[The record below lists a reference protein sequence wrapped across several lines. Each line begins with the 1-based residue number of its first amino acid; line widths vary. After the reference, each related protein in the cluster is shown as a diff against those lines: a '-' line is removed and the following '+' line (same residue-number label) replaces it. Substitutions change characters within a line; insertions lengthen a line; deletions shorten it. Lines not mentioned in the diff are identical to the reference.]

1 MPIEAVISTLFA
13 PEREARA
20 PWLVTAWIAGLFVA
34 GLTGW
39 SYLLGWGTAPLDFHD
54 WTGINLPRLLFLQN
68 ALAAGEWPLHMAGTA
83 ALHGV
88 TDRFLTLP
96 DVITTP
102 QTLLLL
108 VMPLPTFVVVDVLIF
123 FSAGFAGLLMLRRHF
138 NWSLAAFSAVFLLF
152 LFNGHILAH
161 YSVGHFTWGPYFL
174 FPFIA
179 LLLFRFFDGDD
190 SWRAVGWFATV
201 MCVMVLAGGQHHM
214 TWVLLLLAL
223 LIPFCWTRAWWL
235 AAAAIAS
242 GLLSAVRLLPPALE
256 LQSFRSAGLVSD
268 VIGYP
273 SITHLLTALVSLR
286 RETPAFNEALPG
298 NMWFFDSAYYEFTAY
313 IGAVGAAFVAAG
325 LYRWLRDERPL
336 YHQLIFPAFAMTAL
350 SVGSLY
356 RLVRMTH
363 LPMLEAERYAARMFS
378 LPLSLFI
385 FMAAVA
391 LDRYLR
397 QAAVSVWQRALALVA
412 LAFVALDIAASV
424 RLWRVRVSSGLFGH
438 TALDT
443 AMAAVA
449 NRPDPAY
456 VNTVLAG
463 LAISIVTAIALL
475 ALARREHQRKRLTA
489 IVHTS

>member
-1 MPIEAVISTLFA
+1 MRIEAFISTLFA
-13 PEREARA
+13 PEHEARA
-20 PWLVTAWIAGLFVA
+20 PWLVRGWIAGLFAA

-39 SYLLGWGTAPLDFHD
+39 SYLLGWGSAPLDFHD
-54 WTGINLPRLLFLQN
+54 WTAINLPRLLFLQN

-102 QTLLLL
+102 QALLLL
-108 VMPLPTFVVVDVLIF
+108 VMPVRTFVLVDVLIF
-123 FSAGFAGLLMLRRHF
+123 FSAGFAGLLWLRRYF
-138 NWSLAAFSAVFLLF
+138 NWSLAAFSGVFLLF

-179 LLLFRFFDGDD
+179 VLLFRFLDGDD
-190 SWRAVGWFATV
+190 SWRSIATFAGV
-201 MCVMVLAGGQHHM
+201 MCVMVLAGGQHHL

-223 LIPFCWTRAWWL
+223 MIPFCWSRAWWL

-256 LQSFRSAGLVSD
+256 LQSFRNAGLVSD

-273 SITHLLTALVSLR
+273 SVMHLLGALVSLR
-286 RETPAFNEALPG
+286 REAPAFNEALPG
-298 NMWFFDSAYYEFTAY
+298 NMWFFDSAYYEFTVY
-313 IGAVGAAFVAAG
+313 VGAVGAALVAAG
-325 LYRWLRDERPL
+325 LYRWLRDERPM
-336 YHQLIFPAFAMTAL
+336 YHQLIVPAFAMSAL
-350 SVGSLY
+350 SIGSLY

-385 FMAAVA
+385 ILAAVA

-397 QAAVSVWQRALALVA
+397 QAAVAMWHRVLALVA

-438 TALDT
+438 TELDT
-443 AMAAVA
+443 AMAAIA

-456 VNTVLAG
+456 TNTVLAG
-463 LAISIVTAIALL
+463 LAISSVTAIVLL
-475 ALARREHQRKRLTA
+475 VLAGRERQRSRRIAPVQ
-489 IVHTS
+489 TS